1 MRTYA
6 KDSHE
11 NKGVIRRATSKT
23 NRVTRRYRYRYCL
36 LHAIDNQ
43 LSNRF
48 GWVEDSN

>member
-11 NKGVIRRATSKT
+11 NKGVIRKETSKT
-23 NRVTRRYRYRYCL
+23 NRVTRQYRYCL
-36 LHAIDNQ
+36 LNAIDNQ

>member
-1 MRTYA
+1 MKTYA

-23 NRVTRRYRYRYCL
+23 NRVTRRYRYCL

-48 GWVEDSN
+48 GLVEDSN